1 MKRGCSSLKLQLESD
16 EEAVR
21 VCGDGG
27 AGAEGAGGVG
37 FADDFECEGRP
48 VAEDVTELGAVVDVG
63 DFERVVEGEGEEFAI
78 RSRGEG
84 RGGSEGA
91 GAEGVLDEVG
101 EAVLVGI
108 GGGVGLA
115 RGDLFRGEGVALPIG
130 EEAAGDG
137 KLPRVAALVVGGG
150 DVGFDGVG
158 AGSDGGSGRAVVG
171 DFDREAGGCRCRGDG
186 AGGAVEFLG
195 EIAEGDGGGG
205 RGDVDAGGA
214 GEGAA

>member
-84 RGGSEGA
+84 RGGRWEKNI
-91 GAEGVLDEVG
+91 E
-101 EAVLVGI
+101 
-108 GGGVGLA
+108 
-115 RGDLFRGEGVALPIG
+115 
-130 EEAAGDG
+130 
-137 KLPRVAALVVGGG
+137 
-150 DVGFDGVG
+150 
-158 AGSDGGSGRAVVG
+158 
-171 DFDREAGGCRCRGDG
+171 
-186 AGGAVEFLG
+186 
-195 EIAEGDGGGG
+195 
-205 RGDVDAGGA
+205 
-214 GEGAA
+214 